1 MQQTKKLIIA
11 AGGALCFAGSCL
23 STSGGRWIVPPVI
36 FLAGVILVAFGL
48 WLVHKSE
55 ELKRKRRA
63 ERHSDDADRLRE
75 TQAVKAAYYDFKCKG
90 LIK

>member
-11 AGGALCFAGSCL
+11 AGGVLCCAGSCL
-23 STSGGRWIVPPVI
+23 STGGRWIVPPVI

-55 ELKRKRRA
+55 ELKSKRRA
-63 ERHSDDADRLRE
+63 ERHCNDADKLRE
-75 TQAVKAAYYDFKCKG
+75 TQAVRAAYYDFKCKG

>member
-11 AGGALCFAGSCL
+11 AGGTLCFAGSCL
-23 STSGGRWIVPPVI
+23 SATGGRWIVPPLI
-36 FLAGVILVAFGL
+36 FFAGAKLVALGVNQL
-48 WLVHKSE
+48 HKSE

-63 ERHSDDADRLRE
+63 ERHCNDADKLRE
-75 TQAVKAAYYDFKCKG
+75 TQAVRAAYYDFKCKG

>member
-11 AGGALCFAGSCL
+11 VGGTLCFAGSCL
-23 STSGGRWIVPPVI
+23 STTGGRWIVPPMM

-55 ELKRKRRA
+55 ERKSKRRA
-63 ERHSDDADRLRE
+63 ERHCNDADKLRE
-75 TQAVKAAYYDFKCKG
+75 TQAVRAAYYDFKCKG

>member
-11 AGGALCFAGSCL
+11 AGGVLCFAGSCL
-23 STSGGRWIVPPVI
+23 SATGGRWIVPPVI
-36 FLAGVILVAFGL
+36 FLSGVILLVFGL

-55 ELKRKRRA
+55 DLKSKRRA
-63 ERHSDDADRLRE
+63 ERHSDDADKLRE
-75 TQAVKAAYYDFKCKG
+75 TQAVRVAYYDFKCKG

>member
-1 MQQTKKLIIA
+1 M
-11 AGGALCFAGSCL
+11 LCFAGCSL
-23 STSGGRWIVPPVI
+23 TASGGRWIVPPVK

-55 ELKRKRRA
+55 ELKRKRRV
-63 ERHSDDADRLRE
+63 ERHSDDADKLRE
-75 TQAVKAAYYDFKCKG
+75 TQAVRAAYYDFKCKG